1 MSPRI
6 SRGLDQAY
14 ILASRHLQARTLPPL
29 SATTSSLR
37 PAMDSAP
44 PVRAGVP
51 QSAHELPPEA
61 IALAGRFFDAARSG
75 QTEIFEQA
83 LPRGLPP
90 NLTNDKGDTLL
101 MLASYHGH
109 AALASLLV
117 KQGADPNRLNDK
129 GQSILAGAV
138 FKNEPEVVDILLNAG
153 ADPEIGQPTAL
164 DATRVFGQEVYE
176 QRFQEQIEKLKAANT
191 RAMNGSS

>member
-1 MSPRI
+1 MDS
-6 SRGLDQAY
+6 
-14 ILASRHLQARTLPPL
+14 TLPVEAAVSH
-29 SATTSSLR
+29 SA
-37 PAMDSAP
+37 D
-44 PVRAGVP
+44 
-51 QSAHELPPEA
+51 ELPPEA

-83 LPRGLPP
+83 LPRGLPA

-109 AALASLLV
+109 APLASLLV
-117 KQGADPNRLNDK
+117 KHGADPNRLNDR
-129 GQSILAGAV
+129 GQSILAGVV
-138 FKNEPEVVDILLNAG
+138 FKNEPEVIDILLDAG

-164 DATRVFGQEVYE
+164 DATRVFKQEAYE
-176 QRFQEQIEKLKAANT
+176 RRFQDQIEKLKAAST